1 MEGKD
6 KELQS
11 LKSHVEKLCSFTQ
24 PEDHSVFQNKVEDC
38 LQLYQEADRV
48 ISRRQDVLPHLKAFL
63 ELHIS
68 ASHVLHQLRQKVE
81 TTKNMDKLKSETL
94 KKKLSDVIQEVNKL
108 ESTAASLD
116 VSLTKAHYHLKQGN
130 SEQRS
135 SCSNIADNVCIELE
149 SIQSLLGS
157 KQSEAEALS
166 ALCSSILER
175 KEHLLKR
182 IEDLEERADK
192 EGLKEP
198 NLQELQQ
205 R

>member
-38 LQLYQEADRV
+38 LQLYQEADQV

-81 TTKNMDKLKSETL
+81 TTKNIDKLKSETL
-94 KKKLSDVIQEVNKL
+94 KKKLSDVVQDVNKL

-198 NLQELQQ
+198 NLQEVQQ

>member
-1 MEGKD
+1 MEGKN

-11 LKSHVEKLCSFTQ
+11 LKSHVEKLGSFTQ

-38 LQLYQEADRV
+38 LQLYHEADQV
-48 ISRRQDVLPHLKAFL
+48 INRRQDVLPHLKAFL

-68 ASHVLHQLRQKVE
+68 ASHVLHQLRQRVE
-81 TTKNMDKLKSETL
+81 TTKNIDKSKSEML
-94 KKKLSDVIQEVNKL
+94 KKKLSEVVQDVNKL

-116 VSLTKAHYHLKQGN
+116 ASLTKAHYHLKQG
-130 SEQRS
+130 SSQQRS
-135 SCSNIADNVCIELE
+135 SSSNIADSVCIELE

-175 KEHLLKR
+175 KEHLLKQ

-198 NLQELQQ
+198 NLQEVQQ